1 MEREDI
7 KKIAINTNRNEI
19 IFLDKDNK
27 RKTLDLHRT
36 VLGVTGDIRFS
47 TAKGGINIEPINGI
61 MKCEYRG
68 GDYWTQ
74 VYHCEAKQEPLWKIE
89 TAHYNAKPR
98 NTVFE
103 SKEEAMRVT
112 TEILNRFPYT
122 KVRLLKENK
131 RFEPYSTYTID
142 TKTGKIR
149 RIE

>member
-47 TAKGGINIEPINGI
+47 TAKGGINIEPNNGI

-74 VYHCEAKQEPLWKIE
+74 VYHCEAK
-89 TAHYNAKPR
+89 R
-98 NTVFE
+98 
-103 SKEEAMRVT
+103 R
-112 TEILNRFPYT
+112 
-122 KVRLLKENK
+122 
-131 RFEPYSTYTID
+131 
-142 TKTGKIR
+142 GK
-149 RIE
+149 